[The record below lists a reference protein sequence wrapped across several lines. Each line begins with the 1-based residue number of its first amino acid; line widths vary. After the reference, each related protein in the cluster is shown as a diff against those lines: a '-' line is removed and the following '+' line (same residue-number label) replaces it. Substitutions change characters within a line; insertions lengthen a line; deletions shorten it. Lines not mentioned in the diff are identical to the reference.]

1 VSAAAGPRQA
11 AIERKTR
18 ETEVSLELVLDGRG
32 EYEVSTGIPFFDHML
47 ESFAKHAMFDLR
59 VRAKGDLA
67 VDLHHTVEDVGIVLG
82 SAIRQALGS
91 AAGIRRYGQALLPM
105 AEAKVEVAVD
115 VSSRPYLVYRVALE
129 NDRIGDF
136 DASLAE
142 DFLYALATNA
152 GLDLH
157 VELRY
162 GKSPHHVVEAVFKG
176 VARALR
182 VALELDPRGGGVPSV
197 KGAL

>member
-1 VSAAAGPRQA
+1 MSERRQA
-11 AIERKTR
+11 TIERKTR
-18 ETEVSLELVLDGRG
+18 ETEVSVELVLDGSG
-32 EYEVSTGIPFFDHML
+32 EYEIGTGIPFFDHML
-47 ESFAKHAMFDLR
+47 ESFAKHGMFDLR

-67 VDLHHTVEDVGIVLG
+67 VDLHHTIEDVGIVLG
-82 SAIRQALGS
+82 SAIRQALGN

-105 AEAKVEVAVD
+105 AEAKLEVAVD
-115 VSSRPYLVYRVALE
+115 VSNRPYLVYRVELA
-129 NDRIGDF
+129 NDRVGDF
-136 DASLAE
+136 DVSLAE
-142 DFLYALATNA
+142 DFLYALSQNA

-162 GKSPHHVVEAVFKG
+162 GKSPHHVVEAIFKG

-182 VALELDPRGGGVPSV
+182 QALELDPRGGGVPSV

>member
-1 VSAAAGPRQA
+1 VSATRQA
-11 AIERKTR
+11 TIERKTR
-18 ETEVSLELVLDGRG
+18 ETEVSVELVLDGSG
-32 EYEVSTGIPFFDHML
+32 EYDVATGIPFFDHML
-47 ESFAKHAMFDLR
+47 ESFAKHGMFDLR

-105 AEAKVEVAVD
+105 AEAKLEVAVD
-115 VSSRPYLVYRVALE
+115 VSNRPYLVYRVPLV
-129 NDRIGDF
+129 NDRVGDF

-142 DFLYALATNA
+142 DFLYALSQNA

-162 GKSPHHVVEAVFKG
+162 GKSPHHVVEAIFKG

-182 VALELDPRGGGVPSV
+182 QALELDPRGGGLPTV